1 MSVRITYLRASML
14 LIEMGGAA
22 ILTDPW
28 YRRHLRGL
36 PCYYSPPMSIA
47 SLPPVD
53 LVLVSHLHP
62 DHFDTRALRSI
73 ASERTALA
81 GPPGTRRRAT
91 GIRCADVIE
100 MSWWEERRF
109 GPIRVRA
116 TESRHSGYEC
126 NYFLSE
132 HEPRSGGGISVFFG
146 GDSRFSTAFGAM
158 AAKGLRS
165 DVALLPVGGTR
176 VLGRR
181 IVMDPAD
188 ACRAAE
194 ILGARFVIP
203 IHEGGTWMSVPPLS
217 LHPGRGRDLQHIA
230 ESRGAR
236 FDVILLDPGGSA
248 IFTLESGRVAV
259 ARD

>member
-1 MSVRITYLRASML
+1 MAPLPTTCFDHRIQ
-14 LIEMGGAA
+14 
-22 ILTDPW
+22 P
-28 YRRHLRGL
+28 HLVN
-36 PCYYSPPMSIA
+36 A
-47 SLPPVD
+47 
-53 LVLVSHLHP
+53 
-62 DHFDTRALRSI
+62 
-73 ASERTALA
+73 
-81 GPPGTRRRAT
+81 PGTRRRAT

-132 HEPRSGGGISVFFG
+132 HEPQSGGGISVFFD